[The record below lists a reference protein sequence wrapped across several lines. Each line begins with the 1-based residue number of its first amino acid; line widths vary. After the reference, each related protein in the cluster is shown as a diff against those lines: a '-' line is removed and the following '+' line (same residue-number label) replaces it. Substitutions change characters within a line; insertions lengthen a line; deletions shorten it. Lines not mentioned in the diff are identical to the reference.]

1 MPQTRIEVLS
11 PLVSSTHEEAVLL
24 REFAAAHN
32 LRSLL
37 FVTSAYHSRRALW
50 TLRRVFEGSGV
61 EIGLDFVPAGQMQ
74 TPGPFSWWLHLR
86 GWQMVAVEYIKFVY
100 YWAQYR

>member
-74 TPGPFSWWLHLR
+74 TPGPFS
-86 GWQMVAVEYIKFVY
+86 
-100 YWAQYR
+100 